1 MPADYPALYITA
13 GLNDPRVSYH
23 EPAKWTAKLRTVRTN
38 DRPLL
43 LRTEMGAGH
52 AGPSG
57 RYDAWRDEARV
68 LAFILECTP
77 KALRAGL

>member
-1 MPADYPALYITA
+1 M
-13 GLNDPRVSYH
+13 SFH
-23 EPAKWTAKLRTVRTN
+23 EPAKWTARLRQVRTN
-38 DRPLL
+38 PDVALL

-68 LAFILECTP
+68 LAFL
-77 KALRAGL
+77 LRTLR

>member
-1 MPADYPALYITA
+1 
-13 GLNDPRVSYH
+13 V
-23 EPAKWTAKLRTVRTN
+23 AKLRDVRTN
-38 DRPLL
+38 DAPLV

-68 LAFILECTP
+68 YAFVLSVLGV
-77 KALRAGL
+77 AS